1 MAMIAMKSNLLHLL
15 QKEMVLA
22 LGCTEPV
29 ALAYAGAVVKKY
41 LGCEPQRMVIHCSP
55 NIIKNVKSVVVP
67 QTNGMKGIDI
77 ACIIGACFGEP
88 EKGLEVLSAMTKEQT
103 ALCPSRV
110 ASIPCEIKILESTL
124 TLHFIVEGFYINDHV
139 SVEIQGDHTRITKI
153 TRNGDVIFTVEN
165 DNQIKSYDDN
175 VETYTVNDI
184 IHFSRH
190 VDYEPLREQL
200 KQSIDCNLAIAHE
213 GLQKDYG
220 INVGKTLLTKGESN
234 IRNHARS
241 YAAAASDARM
251 SGCSLPVMINSG
263 SGNQGITVSLP
274 VIMYARHINATEDSL
289 FRALILSNLIALYE
303 KSFIGKL
310 SAYCGVVCASSGA
323 AAAIT
328 FLKGGDDYQ
337 IESAVINTLGTL
349 SGIICDGAKPS
360 CAAKIASCVDT
371 AFTSVD
377 MALCHQRMSDGDGIV
392 KSGLD
397 KTARSIG
404 NLACDGMRVT
414 DRVILKIMLEQ

>member
-1 MAMIAMKSNLLHLL
+1 MKLDLFCLL
-15 QKEMVLA
+15 QKEMILA

-29 ALAYAGAVVKKY
+29 ALAYAGAVVKKH
-41 LGCEPQRMVIHCSP
+41 LGAEPEGMIIHCSP
-55 NIIKNVKSVVVP
+55 NIIKNVKSVIVP
-67 QTNGMKGIDI
+67 QTNGMKGIDV
-77 ACIIGACFGEP
+77 ACITGACFGDA
-88 EKGLEVLSAMTKEQT
+88 EKGLEVLSMMTKEQT
-103 ALCPSRV
+103 ALCASRA
-110 ASIPCEIKILESTL
+110 ASIPCKIKVLKSKSA
-124 TLHFIVEGFYINDHV
+124 LHFIVEGYYKNTHV
-139 SVEIQGDHTRITKI
+139 SVEVKDEHTRIVRI
-153 TRNGDVIFTVEN
+153 TRNNNIIFAEEN
-165 DNQIKSYDDN
+165 DSPLQSSNDD
-175 VETYTVNDI
+175 VESYTVNDI
-184 IHFSRH
+184 IHFARH

-200 KQSIDCNLAIAHE
+200 SQSIDCNLEIAHE

-220 INVGKTLLTKGESN
+220 INVGKTLLMTGDNN
-234 IRNHARS
+234 IRNLAKS

-274 VIMYARHINATEDSL
+274 VIMYARHINATEDNL

-328 FLKGGDDYQ
+328 FLKGGNDYQ

-360 CAAKIASCVDT
+360 CAAKIAGCVDT
-371 AFTSVD
+371 AFTCVE

-392 KSGLD
+392 KNGLD
-397 KTARSIG
+397 KMALSVG

-414 DRVILKIMLEQ
+414 DQVILKIMLEQ